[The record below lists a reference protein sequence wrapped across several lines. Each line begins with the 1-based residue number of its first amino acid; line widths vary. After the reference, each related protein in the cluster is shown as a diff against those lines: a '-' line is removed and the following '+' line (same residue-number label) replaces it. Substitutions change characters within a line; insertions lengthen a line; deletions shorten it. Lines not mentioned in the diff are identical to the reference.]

1 MANVAA
7 IVVMA
12 LFTGAAFYIT
22 FAEHPARLGLPESA
36 ALAQWKPS
44 YRRGFAMQA
53 TLAVAGGVAG
63 AWAYTQTGG
72 WLNLTGAL
80 AALANWPFT
89 LTFIMPVNRE
99 LLAAAPE
106 QAGPRTRELLLRW
119 GRLHACRTALGAAS
133 LACFLAA

>member
-1 MANVAA
+1 MEAQ
-7 IVVMA
+7 
-12 LFTGAAFYIT
+12 LQ
-22 FAEHPARLGLPESA
+22 ARLRHAGHPGRC
-36 ALAQWKPS
+36 
-44 YRRGFAMQA
+44 RRGRR
-53 TLAVAGGVAG
+53 
-63 AWAYTQTGG
+63 AWAFIQAGG
-72 WLNLTGAL
+72 WLYLAGAL

-89 LTFIMPVNRE
+89 LKFIMPVNRE